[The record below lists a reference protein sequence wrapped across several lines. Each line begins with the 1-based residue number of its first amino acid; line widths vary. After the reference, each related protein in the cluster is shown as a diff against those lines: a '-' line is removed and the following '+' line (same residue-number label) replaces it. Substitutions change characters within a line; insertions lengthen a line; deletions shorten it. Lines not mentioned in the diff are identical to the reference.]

1 MQTKQQTES
10 GILTGLALLAGLL
23 VPIAL
28 GGGAVW
34 FGIIQRD
41 IVYVAG
47 LSWSVNR
54 TSMDIR
60 GTAAIL
66 TGIAFLGMA
75 VAVHGGLF
83 WRLAMRQ
90 KALGTGLVVIGTLAF
105 LGFLIAAMV
114 TKSMVDRGVIED
126 ARPLSEIERFQIQAD
141 EELRQRA
148 IRQGREPPP
157 PLHSEGI
164 RRIE

>member
-1 MQTKQQTES
+1 MQTNQQTNN
-10 GILTGLALLAGLL
+10 GIVTGLALLGGLL

-47 LSWSVNR
+47 LSWSVRR
-54 TSMDIR
+54 TSMDIT

-75 VAVHGGLF
+75 IAVHGWLF
-83 WRLAMRQ
+83 WLVAMKQRTFG
-90 KALGTGLVVIGTLAF
+90 AGLVVIGTLGF
-105 LGFLIAAMV
+105 FGFLISAMV
-114 TKSMVDRGVIED
+114 VKSMVDRGVIEEE
-126 ARPLSEIERFQIQAD
+126 RPLSEIELFQIQAD

-148 IRQGREPPP
+148 IQQGREPPP
-157 PLHSEGI
+157 PVYSEGV
-164 RRIE
+164 RR